1 MVRYMR
7 RLIFLLSAL
16 IILSCNNNQQKKTSA
31 VDSSVNATAAL
42 TQPDQKIVEEPLAVV
57 DTGQT
62 WFRVLI
68 TKNDSAFMDYE
79 GSWPMLLTANNF
91 ATLQLSRSKNIM
103 SVSDILTVYIYG
115 LSVGKMPVVT
125 NAGKTG
131 EVSMI
136 MSPVKDGAYG
146 LPIIPDKGSFTITK
160 HDSTRI
166 SGSYEGEVLHD
177 QKDLYKFRGAFINV
191 KFNK

>member
-1 MVRYMR
+1 MR
-7 RLIFLLSAL
+7 KFFFLCSTL
-16 IILSCNNNQQKKTSA
+16 IILSCNNRQQAKTSDD
-31 VDSSVNATAAL
+31 DSTIKENSTTTANIPPEQTKA
-42 TQPDQKIVEEPLAVV
+42 EEPIAVV

-62 WFRVLI
+62 WFRVRI
-68 TKNDSAFMDYE
+68 TKNDSDFMDYE

-103 SVSDILTVYIYG
+103 SVSDILTFYIYG
-115 LSVGKMPVVT
+115 LSVGKRPIVP
-125 NAGKTG
+125 NAGKSG

-146 LPIIPDKGSFTITK
+146 LPIIPDKGSFTLTK
-160 HDSTRI
+160 HDSTSI
-166 SGSYEGEVLHD
+166 SGSYEGEVVID
-177 QKDLYKFRGAFINV
+177 QKDLYKFRGAFLNV

>member
-1 MVRYMR
+1 MR
-7 RLIFLLSAL
+7 KFFFLCSTLIL
-16 IILSCNNNQQKKTSA
+16 LSCNNNQQAKS
-31 VDSSVNATAAL
+31 ATADSIAKE
-42 TQPDQKIVEEPLAVV
+42 TNASADIIKSEPKQAEEALAVV

-62 WFRVLI
+62 WFRVRI

-103 SVSDILTVYIYG
+103 SVSDILTFYIYG
-115 LSVGKMPVVT
+115 LSEGKMPIVT

-136 MSPVKDGAYG
+136 MSPVKDGVYG
-146 LPIIPDKGSFTITK
+146 LPIIPEKGSFTITR

-166 SGSYEGEVLHD
+166 SGSYEGEVVNE
-177 QKDLYKFRGAFINV
+177 QKDVYRFKGAFLNV